1 MTKYPPRGLEL
12 PPPGSDSSHR
22 PEPQKIG
29 RSRDGRPI
37 FAYRIG
43 DGPVRVS
50 LVGGCHADEPVGPRF
65 LRRMV
70 GFLAGEEGSAL
81 RDAATWLI
89 IPHIN
94 PDGAALNAAWQTPG
108 ADRYDFVAYLRH
120 RVRELPGDD
129 IEFGFPHGEDDLAAR
144 PENRAAWDFW
154 RAHAPFDLHVS
165 MHGMSVAAGPY
176 FLVER
181 SWWPR
186 FGEAA
191 GALTREVEAAGYTL
205 HDVERHGEKGFH
217 RLARGFC
224 SRPDSGAMRRH
235 FLDLGDPG
243 TAARFR
249 PSSMEAVRALGG
261 DTLTLVTE
269 MPLFITPGVG
279 AELGPP
285 DPVLMRWRERIAG
298 WEARIRGAVGEAE
311 AARVQAAVREE
322 AAQAGLRAMPVPDQM
337 RFQWALIRVGLGV
350 VGGRWWASRSM
361 PEAGSRPGPES
372 TAPLARCGDWSR
384 RSGTRSNRAKGWP
397 TAGRLRPARAGSG
410 GPPRAP
416 VIPGGARRRATHT
429 REYGQPIM
437 ARRPPVPYLFRS
449 RRGHPALRELRDG
462 GIETAPQNLI
472 RLIPA

>member
-1 MTKYPPRGLEL
+1 MTKYSARGPGLPSPGGDL
-12 PPPGSDSSHR
+12 PPHPTAR
-22 PEPQKIG
+22 KIG

-43 DGPVRVS
+43 DGPLKVS

-65 LRRMV
+65 LRRLV
-70 GFLAGEEGSAL
+70 GHLASAAGSDL
-81 RDAATWLI
+81 RRAATWSI

-94 PDGAALNAAWQTPG
+94 PDGAAVNAAWQTPR
-108 ADRYDFVAYLRH
+108 ADSYDFAAYLSH

-129 IEFGFPHGEDDLAAR
+129 IEFGFPRDENDTGAR

-191 GALTREVEAAGYTL
+191 AALTREVEAAGYTL

-217 RLARGFC
+217 RLGRGFC
-224 SRPDSGAMRRH
+224 SRPDSRAMRRH
-235 FLDLGDPG
+235 FLDLGDAD

-249 PSSMEAVRALGG
+249 PSSMEAVTALGG
-261 DTLTLVTE
+261 DPLTLVTE

-279 AELGPP
+279 AEPGPP
-285 DPVLMRWRERIAG
+285 DPVLVRWRERIAG
-298 WEARIRGAVGEAE
+298 WDARIRRVGEVRGEAAAPAGEEVRGAAGEEVAAQGE

-322 AAQAGLRAMPVPDQM
+322 AGLAGLGAMPVEDQM
-337 RFQWALIRVGLGV
+337 RFQWAFIREGLGA
-350 VGGRWWASRSM
+350 VGAQL
-361 PEAGSRPGPES
+361 PEA
-372 TAPLARCGDWSR
+372 
-384 RSGTRSNRAKGWP
+384 
-397 TAGRLRPARAGSG
+397 
-410 GPPRAP
+410 
-416 VIPGGARRRATHT
+416 
-429 REYGQPIM
+429 
-437 ARRPPVPYLFRS
+437 
-449 RRGHPALRELRDG
+449 
-462 GIETAPQNLI
+462 
-472 RLIPA
+472 